1 MLLFIYL
8 SFVMQFASA
17 FTRLASNFPQSAC
30 RATWRR
36 SHRYS
41 LANRTL
47 SHSSQSTTLSVPT
60 AEDMEDAAGILASL
74 LLETGRPEG
83 AIVLLG
89 GDLGAGKTAFA
100 RGFVRAATGDW
111 NIRVTSPTFLLSNTY
126 RISRIDRKDVE
137 SSDIEY
143 VAWCFVQMLCVI
155 YSRSYL
161 FPTRPH

>member
-1 MLLFIYL
+1 MLIFIYL
-8 SFVMQFASA
+8 SFLMPFAIA
-17 FTRLASNFPQSAC
+17 FTRLVPYFPQSAC

-41 LANRTL
+41 LATRTFAL
-47 SHSSQSTTLSVPT
+47 YSQSTALSIPT
-60 AEDMEDAAGILASL
+60 AEDMEDVAGILASL
-74 LLETGRPEG
+74 LLETKRPEG
-83 AIVLLG
+83 AIVLLE

-126 RISRIDRKDVE
+126 RARRIDRKDVE

-143 VAWCFVQMLCVI
+143 VTKCFVQILCVI
-155 YSRSYL
+155 YSHSHL
-161 FPTRPH
+161 F